1 VLLPL
6 PYALPLSF
14 TVASA
19 KVPTPVAPLAVPP
32 ATAPV
37 VPPAIAPAAVAGRIT
52 KRAKE
57 YDDDLDDDFHSSPA
71 RTADRQQKKNR
82 QSNTLPNER
91 QRDDQRSQPVSAK
104 DLRKA
109 NELISERQMKR
120 KSMDPSKDDPTRLKS
135 VPPLHLSQPDLPS
148 DTSHFA
154 DSVYDDL
161 NIPSK
166 KKKVSFSLEANQFF
180 FIENNETLRREKLEE
195 EKNAKKRN
203 RVAVVDSSPELFDVG
218 SSSNLSLSPPSPTA
232 AISTALRSAT
242 ISAPPVPVPLPA
254 QGPGP
259 GPGPTFIPPPPSQP
273 SAPTPAPARPRKQF
287 SDAPPTLYNNPIY
300 DTPLAGF
307 QPVAAVQNKVVSTQ
321 PVALT
326 AVPVTPVLQ
335 VPPNQT
341 GPHFATSHTYQTTIT
356 PAHIPVAALIPPHY
370 SAVPM
375 PTAIGIGAGGSWTQY
390 PKDAQMFNPSYFN
403 HAQPPPWSRG
413 ERDFVPPLPVSVL
426 PPPPPPPMTPGYL
439 GSSSPATSSF
449 QQLAMLDNGQYSD
462 RDGRVMPVSI
472 QSHPRDDR
480 QANGYA
486 TDRGYQVRPNGE
498 DERQANGYATDRGY
512 QVRPNGED
520 ERQANGYATDRGYQV
535 RPNGEDVRQANGY
548 ATDRGYQVRPN
559 GDDERQAYGYAT
571 DRGYQERPN
580 VAKDVCLPQL
590 APPVPMPPPE
600 PVVPPPP
607 PVIAPT
613 RRITKPTFYI
623 ARFEVP
629 KDR

>member
-1 VLLPL
+1 LSPVLPTLPH
-6 PYALPLSF
+6 ALPLLFSF

-19 KVPTPVAPLAVPP
+19 KVPTPVAPLAAPP

-82 QSNTLPNER
+82 QSNTLPNGR
-91 QRDDQRSQPVSAK
+91 QRDEQRSQPVSAK

-109 NELISERQMKR
+109 HELLSERQTKR
-120 KSMDPSKDDPTRLKS
+120 KSSDLSKDDPTRLQS

-148 DTSHFA
+148 DASHFD

-166 KKKVSFSLEANQFF
+166 KKKTVSFSLEANQFF
-180 FIENNETLRREKLEE
+180 FIENRMEKLEE

-203 RVAVVDSSPELFDVG
+203 RAADSSPELFDVG

-242 ISAPPVPVPLPA
+242 ISAPPVSVPLPA

-259 GPGPTFIPPPPSQP
+259 GLTFIPPPPSQP
-273 SAPTPAPARPRKQF
+273 SAPAPAPARPQKQS
-287 SDAPPTLYNNPIY
+287 SDALPTLYNNPLY
-300 DTPLAGF
+300 DTPLAGV

-341 GPHFATSHTYQTTIT
+341 APHFATSHTYQTTIT
-356 PAHIPVAALIPPHY
+356 PAHIPVAAFIPPHY

-375 PTAIGIGAGGSWTQY
+375 PPAIGTGAGGSWNQY
-390 PKDAQMFNPSYFN
+390 PEDAQVFNPSYFN

-413 ERDFVPPLPVSVL
+413 ERDFVPPLPVSVQP

-439 GSSSPATSSF
+439 SSSSPTTSSF
-449 QQLAMLDNGQYSD
+449 QQLAMSDNGQYSD

-486 TDRGYQVRPNGE
+486 TDRGYQVWPNGE
-498 DERQANGYATDRGY
+498 GERQAN
-512 QVRPNGED
+512 
-520 ERQANGYATDRGYQV
+520 
-535 RPNGEDVRQANGY
+535 
-548 ATDRGYQVRPN
+548 
-559 GDDERQAYGYAT
+559 GYAT

-580 VAKDVCLPQL
+580 VAKDVLPQP